1 MAKFAATDYLVTIN
15 GGTVSANLNSVELAQ
30 ESDDIE
36 TTAFQ
41 KYLDSL
47 SNVGRDFDEF
57 KTNLISRFLITDAIK
72 EFDTEDRKTFRFKP
86 LTDISGRKL
95 TVWFKYEEESV
106 ETADKLQMTIVKSDD
121 ETEIKDFILSEINNY
136 IN

>member
-1 MAKFAATDYLVTIN
+1 MGHPNTKTIFN
-15 GGTVSANLNSVELAQ
+15 
-30 ESDDIE
+30 IE
-36 TTAFQ
+36 
-41 KYLDSL
+41 
-47 SNVGRDFDEF
+47 
-57 KTNLISRFLITDAIK
+57 K
-72 EFDTEDRKTFRFKP
+72 EEDRNHMRFKP